1 MAHLEINKQS
11 TVGVEDLVLLPQLSD
26 KAIMEN
32 LKLRHSKDLIY
43 TSIGPVLLSVNPF
56 KNIPHLYS
64 EERVAFFRSG
74 GKSDN
79 SGSQGG
85 PHIFALA
92 EDAYRTM
99 VSDCENQCVII
110 SGESGAGKTEAS
122 KHIMRYISAVSGDTE
137 EMQRVKHIIL
147 ASNPVLEAFGNA
159 KTVRNDNSSRFG
171 KFFEIFFDQMGGP
184 IGGRLSNFLLEKSR
198 VVSQQKG
205 ERNFHVFYQMCCG
218 ANAELRQKLRL
229 AGPGDFAYLN
239 QGGVHDRSGINDAA
253 GWTEMLSS
261 MESLMLSPEKQ
272 QAIFETL
279 ALILHLGELKFGPPS
294 ASSPAIPGSDA
305 NTLVV
310 LNRDELDFC
319 AGLLGADAAAMEK
332 AFTTR
337 RLTMGANEVVN
348 VPLDVQQCQNTRD
361 AMAKTLYHY
370 LFDFVVDTVNTALGK
385 KQYDLMLGV
394 LDIYGFEV
402 FDKNGFEQFCI
413 NYVNEKLQQ
422 IFIELTLKVEQ
433 EEYVREKIP
442 WEEIKYFNNKV
453 VCDLIEGMQP
463 PGLFL
468 VFDDVCATM
477 AKEKES
483 VADIK
488 MLDKLDA
495 VHAGNCHF
503 NRTERGFF
511 VKHYAGDVHYDAQ
524 GFTNRNKD
532 TLSPDLIGLLR
543 SISNRFVLDIL
554 SDMLNEA
561 AEAEGAA
568 ASGPGGRKK
577 RATTAGSKI
586 RQQASHL
593 VKTLMACNPH
603 YLRTIKSNDEKR
615 ADFLDEARV
624 QHQVKYLGLLE
635 NLRVRRAGYSYRKH
649 FDKFLK
655 RFKYLSSAT
664 FPRPFKGTDRDACA
678 AILKQVG
685 GRLPDGSWQLGQH
698 KIFIRQPQHL
708 HILEDLRDKALSDI
722 VYKIQRAWR
731 RYQQN
736 KQGILM
742 KAGMGRMYAKAS
754 KVRRADSVFRPYLGE
769 YLDYRTQL
777 APMHPIVEYDPVGGA
792 WKEFWSDGGKKYYYN
807 HVLEQS
813 QWDCPRELMQR
824 KTLFTATVQ
833 RVYDHQE
840 ALVETDFLIINDLV
854 LYLFTQ
860 RVESAAK
867 PAEKTPKK
875 KAAGSAPIPAAST
888 VQFILQKRIDL
899 RILAGLSVTKQADA
913 VLVVHVFQPS
923 VPYRTVTCTPVK
935 STRLCECCGCK
946 LTPAAKKQNCPGCGR
961 LCCLKNCLPFSR
973 PLPMLI
979 GGAKDARVCPNC
991 VSGEP
996 YEPVED
1002 IVLLSP
1008 MKTEIVA
1015 VLRKAYHQ
1023 LMGNKLPMNIDDV
1036 LRYRLF
1042 DEQPQQRQLTV
1053 VPASSGIDTTVTPG
1067 GPNTLIVSAPPGISK
1082 ETIDTIQAAREQ
1094 RRQAQAE
1101 RRRKEE
1107 EEERS
1112 REAAREKERE
1122 EEHKRIVEER
1132 RRARAAAAEAE
1143 EAERQKAEGALKER
1157 REAEARVVEQRS
1169 KQ

>member
-1 MAHLEINKQS
+1 MAHLDLNKQPM
-11 TVGVEDLVLLPQLSD
+11 VGVEDLVLLPQLSD

-43 TSIGPVLLSVNPF
+43 TSIGSVLLSVNPF
-56 KNIPHLYS
+56 KNIPNLYS
-64 EERVAFFRSG
+64 DECVAYFRNG
-74 GKSDN
+74 GKGEG
-79 SGSQGG
+79 SGSYGG
-85 PHIFALA
+85 PHIFGLA
-92 EDAYRTM
+92 EETYRTM
-99 VSDCENQCVII
+99 VSDGENQCVII

-218 ANAELRQKLRL
+218 AKPELREKLRL
-229 AGPGDFAYLN
+229 RDPGNFAYLN
-239 QGGVHDRSGINDAA
+239 QGGVHDRSGIDDVR
-253 GWTEMLSS
+253 GWEEMLTS
-261 MESLMLSPEKQ
+261 METLMLTPEKQ

-279 ALILHLGELKFGPPS
+279 SLILHLGELQFGPPS
-294 ASSPAIPGSDA
+294 SASVAGGDS

-310 LNRDELDFC
+310 SNRDELEFC

-332 AFTTR
+332 AFTKR
-337 RLTMGANEVVN
+337 RLAMGANEVVD
-348 VPLDVQQCQNTRD
+348 VPLDAQQCRNTRD

-370 LFDFVVDTVNTALGK
+370 LFDFVVDSVNTALGK

-402 FDKNGFEQFCI
+402 FNKNGFEQFCI

-463 PGLFL
+463 PGLFPI
-468 VFDDVCATM
+468 FDDVCATM

-495 VHAGNCHF
+495 VHAGNRHF

-511 VKHYAGDVHYDAQ
+511 VKHYAGDVHYDAD

-543 SISNRFVLDIL
+543 SVTNRFILDIL
-554 SDMLNEA
+554 AETLNEA
-561 AEAEGAA
+561 AEAESAAVSGA
-568 ASGPGGRKK
+568 GGRKK
-577 RATTAGSKI
+577 RSTTAGSKI
-586 RQQASHL
+586 RQQAGHL

-615 ADFLDEARV
+615 ADFIDEARV

-649 FDKFLK
+649 FDKFIK

-664 FPRPFKGTDRDACA
+664 FPRPFKGSDRDACA

-685 GRLPDGSWQLGQH
+685 GRLPDGSWQLGQQ
-698 KIFIRQPQHL
+698 KLFIRQPQHL
-708 HILEDLRDKALSDI
+708 SILEELRDAALSDI

-731 RYQQN
+731 RYLQN
-736 KQGILM
+736 KHGILL
-742 KAGMGRMYAKAS
+742 KAGMGRMYTKAS

-777 APMHPIVEYDPVGGA
+777 APMHPIVDYDPVGGA
-792 WKEFWSDGGKKYYYN
+792 WKEYWSDGGKKYYYN
-807 HVLEQS
+807 YILEQS
-813 QWDCPRELMQR
+813 QWECPREMQQR
-824 KTLFTATVQ
+824 RILFTATVE
-833 RVYDHQE
+833 RVYDHQQ
-840 ALVETDFLIINDLV
+840 ALIETDILIVTDMA
-854 LYLFTQ
+854 LYLFTE
-860 RVESAAK
+860 RIKSLPP
-867 PAEKTPKK
+867 PAEKGPKK
-875 KAAGSAPIPAAST
+875 KATGSAPIPASST
-888 VQFILQKRIDL
+888 VQFVLQKRIDL
-899 RILAGLSVTKQADA
+899 RLLSGLSVTKHADT
-913 VLVVHVFQPS
+913 VLVIHTYQPS
-923 VPYRTVTCTPVK
+923 VPYRTVICTPIK
-935 STRLCECCGCK
+935 STRSCECCGCK
-946 LTPAAKKQNCPGCGR
+946 LTPATKKQNCPGCGR

-973 PLPMLI
+973 PLPMLLA
-979 GGAKDARVCPNC
+979 GGKDVRVCPNC

-1008 MKTEIVA
+1008 MKTEMVA

-1023 LMGNKLPMNIDDV
+1023 LMGNKLHMNINDS
-1036 LRYRLF
+1036 LGYNLF
-1042 DEQPQQRQLTV
+1042 GEEQQRQLTAI
-1053 VPASSGIDTTVTPG
+1053 PYSSSSDTTITPG
-1067 GPNTLIVSAPPGISK
+1067 GPNTLVVSAPAGITK
-1082 ETIDTIQAAREQ
+1082 ETIDAIEAAREQ
-1094 RRQAQAE
+1094 RRQAVAE
-1101 RRRKEE
+1101 QRRKEE
-1107 EEERS
+1107 EEERA
-1112 REAAREKERE
+1112 REAERERERE

-1132 RRARAAAAEAE
+1132 RRARAAAAEAA
-1143 EAERQKAEGALKER
+1143 EAERLHQENAARER

-1169 KQ
+1169 KR